1 MERTSGTD
9 CWEEDIPARCMPSDT
24 AVDCHQEADPL
35 PRYTPE
41 AAGPKDDLEEVDLKK
56 DTDLLFSTFGLK
68 SMAGVASATWSS
80 LQSYD
85 YFCGGNR
92 RRGQRR

>member
-9 CWEEDIPARCMPSDT
+9 WWEEDIPART
-24 AVDCHQEADPL
+24 AVDFHQETDPL
-35 PRYTPE
+35 PRYTLE
-41 AAGPKDDLEEVDLKK
+41 AAGPKDDLEEEVDLKK
-56 DTDLLFSTFGLK
+56 DTDLSFSTFGLK

-85 YFCGGNR
+85 YFCGGSR